1 MRCDEGYLCGE
12 CGLPVDLIEESVLY
26 LRYVLGEIEL
36 EKLHLH
42 REYHLVCESHL
53 SQFITEPGV
62 PTPVVPGAFGKAGLD
77 PDFVRAEEARVNRG
91 YRRLLFIPY
100 LGVSVA
106 EYPLHIT
113 PETI

>member
-1 MRCDEGYLCGE
+1 
-12 CGLPVDLIEESVLY
+12 VDLVEESVLY

-36 EKLHLH
+36 EKLHLQQ
-42 REYHLVCESHL
+42 EYHLICEPHL
-53 SQFITEPGV
+53 SQFITEPGF
-62 PTPVVPGAFGKAGLD
+62 PTPVIPGDFGKSRLD
-77 PDFVRAEEARVNRG
+77 PGFVRDEEARMNRG

-113 PETI
+113 PERI

>member
-1 MRCDEGYLCGE
+1 
-12 CGLPVDLIEESVLY
+12 VDLIEESVLY

-36 EKLHLH
+36 EKLHLQQ
-42 REYHLVCESHL
+42 EYHLICEPHL
-53 SQFITEPGV
+53 SQFITEPGF
-62 PTPVVPGAFGKAGLD
+62 PTPVIPGDFGKSRLD
-77 PDFVRAEEARVNRG
+77 PGFVRDEEARMNRG

-113 PETI
+113 PERI